1 MDDDD
6 GHRRRGG
13 VWARVRVSSVSG
25 ERWRR
30 TSRVELG
37 ARGVRGEERDGRG
50 CGERESLRGGDN
62 LIGPGRLVRCV
73 GRCGRRA
80 GDEGGAADAAALAS
94 ATLAGRTKGQ
104 GESGGDGVGCHI
116 ALCRGAAR
124 RSSGAV
130 GAEKANT
137 SSRQQTGPPAG
148 QSQKMM
154 KLSSHSQSSVYVLC
168 FAAASLDA
176 PSSSRTARRCIA
188 PPAANPKPRPVPAV
202 VGARRPRASSI
213 PSARMRRE

>member
-1 MDDDD
+1 M
-6 GHRRRGG
+6 
-13 VWARVRVSSVSG
+13 
-25 ERWRR
+25 R

-62 LIGPGRLVRCV
+62 LIDVVRCV
-73 GRCGRRA
+73 GRCGRRV
-80 GDEGGAADAAALAS
+80 GDEGGAADAGALAS
-94 ATLAGRTKGQ
+94 ATLAGRAKGQ
-104 GESGGDGVGCHI
+104 GEPGGDGVGCHI

-148 QSQKMM
+148 
-154 KLSSHSQSSVYVLC
+154 HS
-168 FAAASLDA
+168 D
-176 PSSSRTARRCIA
+176 R
-188 PPAANPKPRPVPAV
+188 K
-202 VGARRPRASSI
+202 
-213 PSARMRRE
+213 